1 MKKTKILKVVK
12 DFDIE
17 SHSISCDASHRG
29 GTLKVDVS
37 ELFEVENAIMGA
49 YQNYLGGGLRGAIV
63 GGAMFEPSE
72 LSEKEQKVFY
82 QLKEKI
88 KHFFYCITND
98 AEMNDEWTALA
109 YDKQQSMP
117 VSAY

>member
-1 MKKTKILKVVK
+1 MTKTLKVVK

-17 SHSISCDASHRG
+17 SHIISCDASHRG

-49 YQNYLGGGLRGAIV
+49 YQNYLGGGMRGSIV
-63 GGAMFEPSE
+63 GSSQFYPTE
-72 LSEKEQKVFY
+72 LTKKEQKVFR

-88 KHFFYCITND
+88 KYFFYCITNG
-98 AEMNDEWTALA
+98 AEFNDEWTTLN
-109 YDKQQSMP
+109 YEKQQRLP